1 MKKWILKP
9 DKYLKDDEIK
19 RLRKFCQDRAEL
31 DLSRGRK
38 QGVKDWMIIDLG
50 LSAGL
55 RASEIANL
63 KVKNLFI
70 GYGEESIFIEKSKG
84 EKSRNV
90 FIDKK
95 LKQHLKNYL
104 DFKMKTGEDDAEY
117 MLISERKAK
126 YTLNGIQRRFKRV
139 MELAGLPKHYSIHC
153 LRHTFAT
160 QLLKVTKNLRMIQKQ
175 LGHSS
180 ISTVTVYADVM
191 EEEIKK
197 GMDSLYEY
205 EKQSI

>member
-1 MKKWILKP
+1 MNKWVLKP
-9 DKYLKDDEIK
+9 NKYLRDEEIK
-19 RLRKFCQDRAEL
+19 RLRKFCQERSEL

-38 QGVKDWMIIDLG
+38 QGVRDWLIVNLG

-63 KVKNLFI
+63 KVKNIFV
-70 GYGEESIFIEKSKG
+70 GHGEETIFVEKSKG
-84 EKSRNV
+84 DKSRNV
-90 FIDKK
+90 IIDKK
-95 LKQHLKNYL
+95 LKQHIREYL
-104 DFKMKTGEDDAEY
+104 DYKAKIGEGNSEY
-117 MLISERKAK
+117 LLITERKSK

-139 MELAGLPKHYSIHC
+139 LELVGLPKHYSIHC

-160 QLLKVTKNLRMIQKQ
+160 QLLRMTKNLRMIQKQ

-180 ISTVTVYADVM
+180 ISTVIVYADVM
-191 EEEIKK
+191 TEEIKN

-205 EKQSI
+205 ENNL